1 MYKIIIADD
10 HQIVTEGIT
19 RILEE
24 MTTDG
29 EPLGEVV
36 ASVHTLADCLV
47 ACRDQQPDLLLLDVA
62 MNDGDGIDTLPQLQ
76 DAAPRMKTIILT
88 SYTEAT
94 VINRA
99 LANGAHGYMLKT
111 TDIQEFTEG
120 IKLVMKGETFI
131 CQEAKQQYSKQED
144 IAVKL
149 TLREKEIL
157 KLIVEGYTMKEISSK
172 LCLGFETIHS
182 YTKYL
187 REKLHA
193 NNTASL
199 VRKGRILAKGTS
211 KVMMP
216 LE

>member
-10 HQIVTEGIT
+10 HQIVTEGIA
-19 RILEE
+19 RIIEE
-24 MTTDG
+24 MTIDG
-29 EPLGEVV
+29 HPFGEVI

-47 ACRDQQPDLLLLDVA
+47 SCRDLQPDLLLLDVA
-62 MNDGDGIDTLPQLQ
+62 LSDGDGIDTLPQLLE
-76 DAAPRMKTIILT
+76 AASNMMVIILT

-99 LANGAHGYMLKT
+99 LSNGAHGYMLKT

-120 IKLVMKGETFI
+120 IKMVMKGETYI
-131 CQEAKQQYSKQED
+131 CQEAKQQCGKPEN
-144 IAVKL
+144 IAIKL

-187 REKLHA
+187 REKLRA

-199 VRKGRILAKGTS
+199 VRKAMEYHL
-211 KVMMP
+211 V
-216 LE
+216 

>member
-10 HQIVTEGIT
+10 HQIVTEGIS

-47 ACRDQQPDLLLLDVA
+47 ACRDQQPDLLL
-62 MNDGDGIDTLPQLQ
+62 LPQLQ

-199 VRKGRILAKGTS
+199 VRKAIEYHL
-211 KVMMP
+211 V
-216 LE
+216 

>member
-88 SYTEAT
+88 SYTDAT

-111 TDIQEFTEG
+111 TDILEFTEG

-131 CQEAKQQYSKQED
+131 CQEAKQQYCKQED

-157 KLIVEGYTMKEISSK
+157 KLMVEGYTMKEISSK

-199 VRKGRILAKGTS
+199 VRKAIEYHL
-211 KVMMP
+211 V
-216 LE
+216 

>member
-10 HQIVTEGIT
+10 HQIVTEGIA
-19 RILEE
+19 RIIEE
-24 MTTDG
+24 MTIDG
-29 EPLGEVV
+29 QPFGEVL

-47 ACRDQQPDLLLLDVA
+47 ACRDLQPDLLLLDVA
-62 MNDGDGIDTLPQLQ
+62 LSDGDGIDTLPSLLQ
-76 DAAPRMKTIILT
+76 SVPSMKIIILT
-88 SYTEAT
+88 SYTEAI

-99 LANGAHGYMLKT
+99 LSNGAHGYMLKT

-120 IKLVMKGETFI
+120 IKLVMKGETYI
-131 CQEAKQQYSKQED
+131 CQEAKQQCGKPENVP
-144 IAVKL
+144 IKL

-199 VRKGRILAKGTS
+199 VRKA
-211 KVMMP
+211 
-216 LE
+216 LEYHLV

>member
-157 KLIVEGYTMKEISSK
+157 KLIVEGYTKTSFFSFAEFCHDSLSNAAFVNS
-172 LCLGFETIHS
+172 LLQNLLLYLAFTIF
-182 YTKYL
+182 
-187 REKLHA
+187 
-193 NNTASL
+193 
-199 VRKGRILAKGTS
+199 VD
-211 KVMMP
+211 
-216 LE
+216 

>member
-36 ASVHTLADCLV
+36 ASVHSLADCLV

-172 LCLGFETIHS
+172 LCL
-182 YTKYL
+182 
-187 REKLHA
+187 
-193 NNTASL
+193 
-199 VRKGRILAKGTS
+199 
-211 KVMMP
+211 
-216 LE
+216 